1 MRRGGVLAAAG
12 LLLLA
17 AAGLLWWQAERMA
30 QEEEI
35 ARALT
40 GGEPRRAP
48 ALLTRY
54 GCGGCHAIPGVP
66 GADGRVGPPL
76 GSLRERVY
84 IAGVL
89 PNTAENLL
97 GWLRDP
103 RAHAP
108 RTAMPATGIT
118 EAEARDVA
126 AYLYAH

>member
-1 MRRGGVLAAAG
+1 MRWRIIVAGLVLLTAAG
-12 LLLLA
+12 T
-17 AAGLLWWQAERMA
+17 AGWFSQQDTRAEKV
-30 QEEEI
+30 

-40 GGEPRRAP
+40 GGDPRHAP

-54 GCGGCHAIPGVP
+54 GCGGCHTIPGVP

-76 GSLRERVY
+76 GGLRERVY

-97 GWLRDP
+97 QWLRDP
-103 RAHAP
+103 PAHAP
-108 RTAMPATGIT
+108 GTAMPPTGIT

-126 AYLYAH
+126 AWLYAR

>member
-1 MRRGGVLAAAG
+1 MPRRGIIAAAVI
-12 LLLLA
+12 LLLVA
-17 AAGLLWWQAERMA
+17 VGLWGWQAQQAGR
-30 QEEEI
+30 EEAI

-40 GGEPRRAP
+40 GGDPRPAP
-48 ALLTRY
+48 ALLIRY
-54 GCGGCHAIPGVP
+54 GCSGCHAIPGVP
-66 GADGRVGPPL
+66 GADGRVGPAL
-76 GSLRERVY
+76 GALRQRVY

-97 GWLRDP
+97 AWLRDP

-108 RTAMPATGIT
+108 RTAMPVTGIT